1 MQVLPIRCSCQDPRC
16 THAFF
21 ADQLLCYLEI
31 SLMLAGWLSLVQQAI
46 PSIVID
52 PWYETERQRQSSL
65 RRCMHGGTTLWSST
79 SRNIAYITST
89 ILTDPY
95 GAKDKIVKVGIIES
109 LRTHKSHIEPQHG
122 SEAMQRRKEL
132 SNDKQTLEARTPL
145 TRTPLTRNRLPNG
158 PGVRF

>member
-1 MQVLPIRCSCQDPRC
+1 MDLFAGVANTLFSPRPQEEV
-16 THAFF
+16 HACLF
-21 ADQLLCYLEI
+21 ADQLLCDLEI
-31 SLMLAGWLSLVQQAI
+31 SLMLAGWPSLVQQAI

-52 PWYETERQRQSSL
+52 PWYKTERQSSL

-109 LRTHKSHIEPQHG
+109 
-122 SEAMQRRKEL
+122 
-132 SNDKQTLEARTPL
+132 
-145 TRTPLTRNRLPNG
+145 
-158 PGVRF
+158 